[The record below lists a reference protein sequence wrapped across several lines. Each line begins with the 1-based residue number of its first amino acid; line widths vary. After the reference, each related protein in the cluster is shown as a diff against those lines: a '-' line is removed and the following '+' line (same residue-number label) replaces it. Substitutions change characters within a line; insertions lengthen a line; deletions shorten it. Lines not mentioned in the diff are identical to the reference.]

1 MKNVPDAPTAMI
13 CPPIVEVTAIKEK
26 LLPVTREKRIEGR
39 NEFKIEIKTKIEIKI
54 KIKINIKF
62 KMLQLNKGI
71 RVK

>member
-54 KIKINIKF
+54 KI
-62 KMLQLNKGI
+62 
-71 RVK
+71 